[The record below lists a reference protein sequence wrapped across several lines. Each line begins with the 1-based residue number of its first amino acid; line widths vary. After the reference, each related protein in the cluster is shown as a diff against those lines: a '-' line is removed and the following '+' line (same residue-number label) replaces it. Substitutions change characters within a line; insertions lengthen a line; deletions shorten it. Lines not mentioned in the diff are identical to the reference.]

1 MTSPFT
7 YSTTFVLDRAH
18 FHECFSNTVVVE
30 HSLVAYLKAIIFLL
44 AGSLLLFFTETSGY
58 FSYFLIVL
66 GIIETLSIYYR
77 QPWWVTRQMLSRHA
91 NCEVTLTL
99 DETGIHSQSSHA
111 NTVILW
117 QDLSA
122 IDITKNGLLLIH
134 AKGRNY
140 ISDTCLSAQ
149 ARTFLSSKLE

>member
-18 FHECFSNTVVVE
+18 FHECYSNTAVVE

-44 AGSLLLFFTETSGY
+44 VGSLLLYFTEVSGY
-58 FSYFLIVL
+58 LSYFLIAL
-66 GIIETLSIYYR
+66 GVIETLSIYYR

-91 NCEVTLTL
+91 NAEVTLTL
-99 DETGIHSQSSHA
+99 DETGVHSLSSHA

-117 QDLSA
+117 QDLSE
-122 IDITKNGLLLIH
+122 INNTKDGVLLMH
-134 AKGRNY
+134 SKGRNY
-140 ISDTCLSAQ
+140 ISNTCLSAQ